1 MTQLD
6 LCKKVD
12 KILCSLYD
20 NRNESDKDYLDIS
33 EVFQGGG
40 KNCLIDVE
48 AVREFLEDI
57 RDVDVTES
65 DLKFLEEFTYQG
77 SFSNHV
83 DDNWQETVTVSKHNG
98 TGHLVGVRT
107 IYSSYGSGE
116 PYAES
121 NGLTHCFPVKPIKS
135 WDYC

>member
-12 KILCSLYD
+12 KILCALYD
-20 NRNESDKDYLDIS
+20 CRNGGEDYLDIS

-48 AVREFLEDI
+48 GVREFLEDI

-65 DLKFLEEFTYQG
+65 DLKFLKEFTYQG
-77 SFSNHV
+77 SFENHA
-83 DDNWQETVTVSKHNG
+83 DDNWQETITVSKHKQ

>member
-12 KILCSLYD
+12 KILCVLYD
-20 NRNESDKDYLDIS
+20 NHNGEEDYLEIS
-33 EVFQGGG
+33 EVFQGSER
-40 KNCLIDVE
+40 NCLIDIE
-48 AVREFLEDI
+48 AVREFLENV

-65 DLKFLEEFTYQG
+65 DLKFFEEFTYQG
-77 SFSNHV
+77 SFSNYV
-83 DDNWQETVTVSKHNG
+83 DDNWQETVTVSKHNE

-107 IYSSYGSGE
+107 IYSSYGSDG